1 MTLSDVNDE
10 LAARLPTFKG
20 GGWNDL
26 SIERGGNVILRL
38 GRGTPEAPGVVTYE
52 SNMNEHSMTVEQV
65 LNIFAA
71 GNNGIRLIKQYT
83 TAG

>member
-1 MTLSDVNDE
+1 
-10 LAARLPTFKG
+10 
-20 GGWNDL
+20 
-26 SIERGGNVILRL
+26 
-38 GRGTPEAPGVVTYE
+38 
-52 SNMNEHSMTVEQV
+52 MNEHSMTVEQV